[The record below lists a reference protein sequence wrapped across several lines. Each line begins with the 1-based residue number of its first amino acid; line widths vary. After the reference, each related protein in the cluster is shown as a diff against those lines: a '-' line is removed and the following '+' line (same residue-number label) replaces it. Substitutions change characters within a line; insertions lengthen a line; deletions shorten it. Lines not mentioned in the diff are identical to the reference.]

1 MNPILPRIVVGLG
14 NPGKSYA
21 TTRHNIGFMVLDRLA
36 EQWGCVF
43 KADKARKGEVATASG
58 VLLVKPQTFMNES
71 GQCVGALAHYFKIS
85 PEQIFVLYDDMAF
98 PLGKIRLRPGGSA
111 GGHNGIK
118 SLISHLGTEKFP
130 RLRIGIGAAGGKEM
144 VSHVLGNFR
153 PDELDLLGKTLDRAC
168 EAAIFT
174 LQNGIEAAANK
185 YNATASED

>member
-1 MNPILPRIVVGLG
+1 MNPILPRIIVGLG

-21 TTRHNIGFMVLDRLA
+21 TTRHNIGFMTLDRLA
-36 EQWGCVF
+36 ERWGCVF
-43 KADKARKGEVATASG
+43 KPDKARKGEVATASG

-71 GQCVGALAHYFKIS
+71 GQCVGALAHYFKIA

-98 PLGKIRLRPGGSA
+98 PLGKMRLRPGGSS

-118 SLISHLGTEKFP
+118 SLIAHLGTEKFP

-153 PDELDLLGKTLDRAC
+153 PDEREVLEKTLDRAC
-168 EAAIFT
+168 EAALFT
-174 LQNGIEAAANK
+174 IQHGIEAAANK
-185 YNATASED
+185 YNAITSED